1 MGTPLSVFQHGGD
14 EEKRQSVRKIKF
26 GAVDKPGP
34 ALIASPV
41 VTFDF
46 SLSPRVTEWRDQIRQ
61 FIDDVVIPREQ
72 DIFARGLDDT
82 ARRELQK
89 AGKEAG
95 LWAPQLPAALGG
107 GGFSFDEAAILL
119 EEAGRSPLGPLA
131 LNCAA
136 PDEGNL
142 HTLNLYASPGQRTR
156 YLEPLARGDVRSCFA
171 MTEPPPG
178 AGSDPSAMLT
188 TATQVPGGWTITGD
202 KHLITG
208 ADGAAFSIVMAMAR
222 SADGADLGATMFLV
236 DAGNPGYTVGE
247 HIRTIDTLSP
257 GGHCVVTLSDAFAGD
272 DAVLGVVGDGFRQ
285 AQARLAPARMTH
297 CMRWLGAARRAH
309 EIALSRSVSRSV
321 FGSALSDLG
330 MAQQMI
336 ADNEIEIA
344 ACRALLWQVSWQVA
358 SGEKSTE
365 ASSRAKVFIS
375 EATSRIVDRC
385 VQLCGGLGTS
395 EEMVV
400 GRIYADIRAFRIY
413 DGASE
418 THRMSIA
425 KRAARRA
432 TAGRPG

>member
-1 MGTPLSVFQHGGD
+1 M
-14 EEKRQSVRKIKF
+14 
-26 GAVDKPGP
+26 
-34 ALIASPV
+34 
-41 VTFDF
+41 TFDF
-46 SLSPRVTEWRDQIRQ
+46 SLSPRVTEWRDAIRT

-89 AGKEAG
+89 AGKDAG
-95 LWAPQLPAALGG
+95 LWAPQLPAELGG

-142 HTLNLYASPGQRTR
+142 HTLNLYASPAQRPK
-156 YLEPLARGDVRSCFA
+156 YLEPLANGDVRSCFA

-178 AGSDPSAMLT
+178 AGSDPAAMLT
-188 TATQVPGGWTITGD
+188 TAVKTSGGWTLSGD

-222 SADGADLGATMFLV
+222 DGSEELGATMFLV
-236 DAGNPGYTVGE
+236 DADNPGYTVGE

-257 GGHCVVTLSDAFAGD
+257 GGHCVVTLSDAFVD
-272 DAVLGVVGDGFRQ
+272 EESVLGVVGDGFRQ

-309 EIALSRSVSRSV
+309 EIALERSVSRSV
-321 FGSALSDLG
+321 FGAPLAQHG

-344 ACRALLWQVSWQVA
+344 ASRALLWQVSWQVA
-358 SGEKSTE
+358 QGSKSTE
-365 ASSRAKVFIS
+365 ESSRAKVFIS

-395 EEMVV
+395 EELVV

-432 TAGRPG
+432 SPAA